1 MCRPQSLHRH
11 PRLGPGYI
19 VALFYFWKWCP
30 YIFIFQGEASAVPGV
45 ARGDELATVSVGL
58 FSFLLTWPSCS
69 GVAAMASEQWPG
81 HALLCQGWPLESL
94 LVNGFKF
101 WLPTCYCW
109 LPTPI
114 DWLLDREIS
123 VVLQQIW
130 CFIIQCWV
138 VVPLFKLVSYRLF
151 RQSTLCR
158 ILWAC
163 HTWRPCVNLV
173 LSQQKLPSLVAWPFF
188 LKSAKLEAVWT
199 CHVTPTVWW
208 YQNVSRNRAE
218 VEHMSKVWS
227 ESAFSSTWIWQPDFY
242 GLNLWLVS
250 GQTMQKN
257 ISYFWK

>member
-1 MCRPQSLHRH
+1 MQASIPAQTPSLGT
-11 PRLGPGYI
+11 RLNFHLP
-19 VALFYFWKWCP
+19 ALFYLWKWYP
-30 YIFIFQGEASAVPGV
+30 YISIFQGEASAVPGV
-45 ARGDELATVSVGL
+45 ARGDELATVSVGW

-138 VVPLFKLVSYRLF
+138 VVPLFKLVSYRLSGKALF
-151 RQSTLCR
+151 VAFCEHAIHDDPVST
-158 ILWAC
+158 
-163 HTWRPCVNLV
+163 
-173 LSQQKLPSLVAWPFF
+173 
-188 LKSAKLEAVWT
+188 
-199 CHVTPTVWW
+199 
-208 YQNVSRNRAE
+208 
-218 VEHMSKVWS
+218 
-227 ESAFSSTWIWQPDFY
+227 
-242 GLNLWLVS
+242 
-250 GQTMQKN
+250 
-257 ISYFWK
+257 

>member
-19 VALFYFWKWCP
+19 GIYPALFYFWKWCP

-138 VVPLFKLVSYRLF
+138 VVPLFKLVSYRLSGKALF
-151 RQSTLCR
+151 VAFCEHAIHDDPVST
-158 ILWAC
+158 
-163 HTWRPCVNLV
+163 
-173 LSQQKLPSLVAWPFF
+173 
-188 LKSAKLEAVWT
+188 
-199 CHVTPTVWW
+199 
-208 YQNVSRNRAE
+208 
-218 VEHMSKVWS
+218 
-227 ESAFSSTWIWQPDFY
+227 
-242 GLNLWLVS
+242 
-250 GQTMQKN
+250 
-257 ISYFWK
+257 